1 MVLWVNASVGI
12 CIDFKVN
19 VRISIGNSLE
29 DNAFNPIS
37 YGLSDSV
44 APTGGGAFDIKKGVI
59 SDAMLLYSI
68 CLFVYLGV
76 SPSQPAN
83 PQLGAEIALLSV

>member
-1 MVLWVNASVGI
+1 ML
-12 CIDFKVN
+12 
-19 VRISIGNSLE
+19 LT
-29 DNAFNPIS
+29 
-37 YGLSDSV
+37 LS
-44 APTGGGAFDIKKGVI
+44 PTAYQIPWLLLGGAFDIKKGVI